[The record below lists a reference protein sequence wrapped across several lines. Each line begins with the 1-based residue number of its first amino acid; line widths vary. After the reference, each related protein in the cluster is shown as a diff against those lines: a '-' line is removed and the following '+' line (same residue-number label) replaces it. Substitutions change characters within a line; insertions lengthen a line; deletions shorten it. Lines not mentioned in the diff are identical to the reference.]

1 MVLLAIITSLFIAI
15 QDPII
20 QKFAVRFAGG
30 YLSEKT
36 GADIKVGRLVV
47 TPDFRVLIE
56 DVSVKDLNDNDLAKI
71 GSLRS
76 RIDVGDLL
84 EGKIHLNHVEL
95 KDTEANL
102 IQYMGDDRLNFA
114 FLIDAFASDTTKEK
128 ESKPMPIIVDRISL
142 KNVDFMLWNQNKAD
156 SLKTARH
163 LMDYSH
169 LDLDDINLEAT
180 DFYMFGDSI
189 HASIGS
195 LSANEL
201 SGLELKHFSAETV
214 VSSNC
219 IFLDGMKMETNNSQF
234 DMDLHMLY
242 DDFSAFK
249 DFVNK
254 VTFDASI
261 RPTNIMLS
269 DIGVFTEVMYKMP
282 DRVKFEGRF
291 TGPIEHFRV
300 DDIKAELG
308 KSTSFT
314 GSISMHPL
322 DFENGEHTLKIK
334 NMNFTYD
341 DLANFYIP
349 SSTKTIPM
357 PESLRAMEKGRLSLD
372 FKGSYNNFTSDIRL
386 KSGIGDI
393 DASIARA
400 KDAKGDN
407 QFSGYV
413 DAERVKA
420 GLVANAQKYVGDLDL
435 NANFTATFPK
445 NGSTE
450 FWIDGQAFQTELLGN
465 HIAEVKMDGRLR
477 ENRFKG
483 KVKVDDD
490 DLYLDFNG
498 LIDFENKKHPKSD
511 FEAVIR
517 NADLHKLHL
526 LKEDEI
532 SELSTKIYVNMT
544 GFDLDNLE
552 GVVHL
557 DSTVYRD
564 SRGSYYMEDFSASLV
579 NDNLMQRRINVN
591 CDFLDFE
598 MAGQVNFASLM
609 MTLNEYFDSFVHF
622 PVWQSNREKFQKY
635 KLKHDVDQDFIVQLT
650 LKDTK
655 TISRLLMPSV
665 SIAKNTTLNGTFTS
679 RSNLLN
685 LTLRSKNV
693 KVGDLDFNDLELKS
707 FNVRNSAFTSLKLD
721 GIKYRNIT
729 ESDTLELGVDNFA
742 ITTRMTND
750 TIFARVLW
758 DDNLEE
764 AHNKAVIETY
774 FHPHEQGGT
783 FSISQADLIVND
795 SAWTVAH
802 DNYIDLVD
810 GQVNISNLMFSH
822 NKQSILVDG
831 SAPMNEGDTLNVQL
845 RQFDVSN
852 FDFFFLT
859 KGFDVDGFISG
870 DAMLSSMKTSPMIL
884 ADVRIDQLGVNGDP
898 IGDAVIESVWDNEDK
913 DVEVDANIYNQDK
926 RMLNVYGSY
935 YTAKEDD
942 NLDFT
947 VNLDSLRLAIASP
960 FLTGVVSRMQG
971 YGTGRVDITGS
982 LKEPDING
990 RLKVIG
996 GGCQVDYLNTF
1007 YTFEPTVLIDNK
1019 TISFENLVLTDT
1031 LNNTAMVEGQINH
1044 NRFKDINLDLK
1055 LHPRSF
1061 LAMATSSKDNDSFYC
1076 TAVANGLVTVKGP
1089 FDNIYLDI
1097 KAGTRS
1103 GTNIT
1108 IPLNK
1113 TSTVKENDFIVF
1125 IHPNAEVEEDEAA
1138 EQEGKVKKKSNFALD
1153 LDVNAT
1159 KDAVLKIILPA
1170 DLGLI
1175 EASGNGNVKLGMATT
1190 EAMTMYGNY
1199 TIETGRF
1206 NLNFKNVVTKMFTL
1220 QKGGTISWSGS
1231 PTDGRI
1237 NATGVYS
1244 VKSSLS
1250 DLGVQIDSTSS
1261 TNSNVNVECLIH
1273 LKDALLNPTISFGM
1287 RLPNASED
1295 ITQTVYSLVDTTN
1308 QSVMT
1313 TQALSL
1319 LLLGRFAYAGGSA
1332 SASQNLDI
1340 GQLLSTKMQ
1349 FDITKNL
1356 NLGFSYHYGNID
1368 SFDEYQVALRTQLF
1382 EDRLTIETNVGLMSS
1397 NNASNASNIIGE
1409 FDLYYKLSKDGRLQ
1423 GHFYNHSNYNTNFN
1437 SFAIDRRA
1445 PYTQGL
1451 GLSYSRSFRKFRD
1464 LFRKTYVP
1472 NSNQPLIAPKKQKK
1486 N

>member
-1 MVLLAIITSLFIAI
+1 MVVLAIIMSVFVAI

-47 TPDFRVLIE
+47 TPDFRVMIE
-56 DVSVKDLNDNDLAKI
+56 DVSVKDLKNNDLAKI
-71 GSLRS
+71 GSLHS
-76 RIDVGDLL
+76 RIDIGDLL
-84 EGKIHLNHVEL
+84 EGKVHLNHVEL

-102 IQYMGDDRLNFA
+102 IQYEGEDQLNFA

-142 KNVDFMLWNQNKAD
+142 QNVDFMLWNQNEAD
-156 SLKTARH
+156 SLKTAKH

-169 LDLDDINLEAT
+169 LDLDDINLEASG
-180 DFYMFGDSI
+180 FYMFGDSI
-189 HASIGS
+189 HANIAS
-195 LSANEL
+195 LSATEL
-201 SGLELKHFSAETV
+201 SGLELKHFETDAT
-214 VSSNC
+214 VSSKG
-219 IFLDGMKMETNNSQF
+219 IFLDGMKMETNNSLF
-234 DMDLHMLY
+234 DLDLHMLY
-242 DDFSAFK
+242 DDFSAFN

-254 VTFDASI
+254 VEFDATI
-261 RPTNIMLS
+261 RPSDVMLS

-282 DRVKFEGRF
+282 DRVNFEGRF

-300 DDIKAELG
+300 DDIKAKLG
-308 KSTSFT
+308 KSTSFA

-349 SSTKTIPM
+349 SSTKTIPL
-357 PESLRAMEKGRLSLD
+357 PESLQAMGKGRLSLD
-372 FKGSYNNFTSDIRL
+372 FKGSYNNFTSDIKL

-400 KDAKGDN
+400 QDAKGNN
-407 QFSGYV
+407 QFSGYMA
-413 DAERVKA
+413 AERVKA

-445 NGSTE
+445 NGRPE
-450 FWIDGQAFQTELLGN
+450 FWLDGQAAHAELLGN
-465 HIAEVKMDGRLR
+465 HIAEVKMDGSLR
-477 ENRFKG
+477 EDRFKG
-483 KVKVDDD
+483 KIRVDDD
-490 DLYLDFNG
+490 DLFLDFNG
-498 LIDFENKKHPKSD
+498 LVDFSNKKYPKSD
-511 FEAVIR
+511 FTAVIR
-517 NADLHKLHL
+517 DANLAALHL
-526 LKEDEI
+526 NKKDSISEI
-532 SELSTKIYVNMT
+532 STKVYMNMI
-544 GFDLDNLE
+544 GFNLDDLE
-552 GVVHL
+552 GEIRL
-557 DSTVYRD
+557 DSTLYRD
-564 SRGSYYMEDFSASLV
+564 SRGSYVMEDFAASIV

-598 MAGQVNFASLM
+598 MAGQINFASMM
-609 MTLNEYFDSFVHF
+609 MTLNEFADTFVHF
-622 PVWQSNREKFQKY
+622 PVWQSNRDEFQKY

-655 TISRLLMPSV
+655 TISRLLMPSLN
-665 SIAKNTTLNGTFTS
+665 IAKNTTLNGTFTS
-679 RSNLLN
+679 RTNSLN
-685 LTLRSKNV
+685 LTMRSKNV
-693 KVGDLDFNDLELKS
+693 QVGALNFNNLELKG
-707 FNVRNSAFTSLKLD
+707 FNMMRAAFTTLKLD
-721 GIKYRNIT
+721 EIKYSKIT
-729 ESDTLELGVDNFA
+729 EADTLELGLENFG
-742 ITTRMTND
+742 ITTRMADD
-750 TIFARVLW
+750 TIFARIHW
-758 DDNLEE
+758 DDNEE
-764 AHNKAVIETY
+764 EDHNKALIETY
-774 FHPHEQGGT
+774 FHPHEQGGIY
-783 FSISQADLIVND
+783 SINQADITIND
-795 SAWTVAH
+795 STWTVSPN
-802 DNYIDLVD
+802 NYIDLVD
-810 GQVNISNLMFSH
+810 GRVNISNLMFSH
-822 NKQSILVDG
+822 NKQSILANG
-831 SAPMNEGDTLNVQL
+831 AAPMNDGDTLSVQL
-845 RQFDVSN
+845 RSFDVSN

-884 ADVRIDQLGVNGDP
+884 ADVRVNQLGVNGDL
-898 IGDAVIESVWDNEDK
+898 IGDAVIESIWDNEDK
-913 DVEVDANIYNQDK
+913 AVEVDANIYNQDK

-935 YTAKEDD
+935 YTAKEND

-971 YGTGRVDITGS
+971 FGTGRIDITGS
-982 LKEPDING
+982 LNEPDING
-990 RLKVIG
+990 RIKVVE
-996 GGCQVDYLNTF
+996 GGCKVDYLNTF
-1007 YTFEPTVLIDNK
+1007 YTFSPTVLIDNK

-1031 LNNTAMVEGQINH
+1031 LNNTALVEGQINH

-1055 LHPRSF
+1055 MHPRSF
-1061 LAMATSSKDNDSFYC
+1061 LAMATTGEDNDSFYG
-1076 TAVANGLVTVKGP
+1076 TAVANGLVTVRGP

-1113 TSTVKENDFIVF
+1113 ASTVKENDFIVF
-1125 IHPNAEVEEDEAA
+1125 INPNEEVEEEVAA
-1138 EQEGKVKKKSNFALD
+1138 EPVKKKKSNFALD

-1206 NLNFKNVVTKMFTL
+1206 NLNFKNIVTKMFTL
-1220 QKGGTISWSGS
+1220 KRGGTISWSGS

-1244 VKSSLS
+1244 VKSSLA

-1261 TNSNVNVECLIH
+1261 TSSNVNVECLIH

-1295 ITQTVYSLVDTTN
+1295 IIQTVYSLVDTTN

-1340 GQLLSTKMQ
+1340 GQLFSTKMQ

-1397 NNASNASNIIGE
+1397 NNASNVSNIVGE

-1423 GHFYNHSNYNTNFN
+1423 GHFYNHSNYNTNYN
-1437 SFAIDRRA
+1437 SFVIDRRA

-1464 LFRKTYVP
+1464 MFRKPYVP
-1472 NSNQPLIAPKKQKK
+1472 TNNQPLIGPNKQKK

>member
-15 QDPII
+15 QDPIV

-36 GADIKVGRLVV
+36 GADIKVGRLAI
-47 TPDFRVLIE
+47 TPDFRILID

-71 GSLRS
+71 GSLQS
-76 RIDVGDLL
+76 KIDIGDLL
-84 EGKIHLNHVEL
+84 EGVIHLNHVEL
-95 KDTEANL
+95 RDTEANL
-102 IQYMGDDRLNFA
+102 IKYEGEDKLNFA
-114 FLIDAFASDTTKEK
+114 FLIDAFASDKNKEK

-156 SLKTARH
+156 SLKTAKQ

-169 LDLDDINLEAT
+169 LDLDDINLEASG
-180 DFYMFGDSI
+180 FYMFGDSI
-189 HASIGS
+189 HANIAS
-195 LSANEL
+195 LSATEL
-201 SGLELKHFSAETV
+201 SGLELKHFETDAI
-214 VSSNC
+214 VSSKG
-219 IFLDGMKMETNNSQF
+219 IFLDGLKMETNNSKF
-234 DMDLHMLY
+234 DLDLNMLY
-242 DDFSAFK
+242 NGFDDFRF
-249 DFVNK
+249 FVDS
-254 VTFDASI
+254 VVFDATI
-261 RPTNIMLS
+261 RPTDVMLS
-269 DIGVFTEVMYKMP
+269 DIGVFSEVMYKMP
-282 DRVKFEGRF
+282 DRVAFEGRF

-300 DDIKAELG
+300 DDIKAKLG
-308 KSTSFT
+308 KSTSFN

-322 DFENGEHTLKIK
+322 NFNNGYHTLNIK

-349 SSTKTIPM
+349 SKTKTIPM
-357 PESLRAMEKGRLSLD
+357 PESLRAMDKGRLSMD
-372 FKGSYNNFTSDIRL
+372 FKGSYNNFTSDISL
-386 KSGIGDI
+386 TSGIGDI
-393 DASIARA
+393 DASITRA
-400 KDAKGDN
+400 KDAQGNN

-420 GLVANAQKYVGDLDL
+420 GLVANASKYVGDLDL
-435 NANFTATFPK
+435 NANFTATFPQ
-445 NGSTE
+445 NGSPE
-450 FWIDGQAFQTELLGN
+450 FWIDGQATQAELLGN
-465 HIAEVKMDGRLR
+465 HIAEVKMDGSLR

-483 KVKVDDD
+483 KVRVDDD
-490 DLYLDFNG
+490 DLFLDFNG

-517 NADLHKLHL
+517 HADLHKLHL
-526 LKEDEI
+526 FNEEEI

-544 GFDLDNLE
+544 GFDLDHLE
-552 GVVHL
+552 GVVQL
-557 DSTVYRD
+557 DSTLYRD
-564 SRGSYYMEDFSASLV
+564 SRGSYFMEDFSASLV

-598 MAGQVNFASLM
+598 MAGQINFASLM
-609 MTLNEYFDSFVHF
+609 MTLNEYADSFVHF
-622 PVWQSNREKFQKY
+622 PVWQSNREDFQKY

-679 RSNLLN
+679 RSNSLN
-685 LTLRSKNV
+685 LTMRSKNV
-693 KVGDLDFNDLELKS
+693 QVGALNFNNIELKS
-707 FNVRNSAFTSLKLD
+707 FNMMKAAFATLKLD
-721 GIKYRNIT
+721 EIKYCNIT
-729 ESDTLELGVDNFA
+729 ETDTLELGVENFGL
-742 ITTRMTND
+742 TTRMTND
-750 TIFARVLW
+750 TIFSRIHW
-758 DDNLEE
+758 DDDGEGDR
-764 AHNKAVIETY
+764 NKALIETY
-774 FHPHEQGGT
+774 FHPHEQGGI
-783 FSISQADLIVND
+783 FSIKQADLVVND
-795 SAWTVAH
+795 STWTASP
-802 DNYIDLVD
+802 DNFIDIVD
-810 GQVNISNLMFSH
+810 GRVNISNLMFAH
-822 NKQSILVDG
+822 NKQLIRADG
-831 SAPMNEGDTLNVQL
+831 YVPMNDGDTLSVQL
-845 RQFDVSN
+845 RSFDVSN

-859 KGFDVDGFISG
+859 KGFDVDGFITG
-870 DAMLSSMKTSPMIL
+870 DATLSSLKTSPMIL
-884 ADVRIDQLGVNGDP
+884 ADVRIDQLGLDGDP

-913 DVEVDANIYNQDK
+913 AVEVDANIFNQDK
-926 RMLNVYGSY
+926 RMLNIYGSY

-947 VNLDSLRLAIASP
+947 INLDSLRLAIASP

-971 YGTGRVDITGS
+971 LGSGRVDITGS
-982 LKEPDING
+982 LKKPDING
-990 RLKVIG
+990 RIKVVD
-996 GGCQVDYLNTF
+996 GGCKVNYLNTF
-1007 YTFEPTVLIDNK
+1007 YTFNPTVLIDNK

-1031 LNNTAMVEGQINH
+1031 LNNTALVEGQINH
-1044 NRFKDINLDLK
+1044 DRFKDINLDLK

-1061 LAMATSSKDNDSFYC
+1061 LAMATTSQDNDSFYG

-1089 FDNIYLDI
+1089 FDNISLNI
-1097 KAGTRS
+1097 KAMTRNGTD
-1103 GTNIT
+1103 IT

-1113 TSTVKENDFIVF
+1113 ASTVKENDFIVF
-1125 IHPNAEVEEDEAA
+1125 INPNEEVEEE
-1138 EQEGKVKKKSNFALD
+1138 EVVEPVKKKKSNFALD
-1153 LDVNAT
+1153 LDVTAN
-1159 KDAVLKIILPA
+1159 KDAVLKIILPS

-1175 EASGNGNVKLGMATT
+1175 EASGNGNVKLGMATK
-1190 EAMTMYGNY
+1190 EAMKMYGNY

-1206 NLNFKNVVTKMFTL
+1206 NLNFKNLVTKMFTL

-1237 NATGVYS
+1237 NATGVYT
-1244 VKSSLS
+1244 VKSSLA
-1250 DLGVQIDSTSS
+1250 DLGVQIDSTLS
-1261 TNSNVNVECLIH
+1261 NGSNVNVECLIH

-1287 RLPNASED
+1287 RLPNATED
-1295 ITQTVYSLVDTTN
+1295 ITQTVYSLIDTTN
-1308 QSVMT
+1308 QAVMT

-1319 LLLGRFAYAGGSA
+1319 LVLGRFAYAGGSA
-1332 SASQNLDI
+1332 SASQNMDLGSI
-1340 GQLLSTKMQ
+1340 FSTQMQ

-1397 NNASNASNIIGE
+1397 NNASNASNIVGE

-1437 SFAIDRRA
+1437 NFAIDRRS

-1464 LFRKTYVP
+1464 LFKKTYVP
-1472 NSNQPLIAPKKQKK
+1472 TSSQPLIAPKKQ
-1486 N
+1486 NND